1 MGTRVEYDPPE
12 MYCLADRLEAK
23 YYQPY
28 LPEKESDEQSV
39 PNAIRVKV
47 EGESQPIEVSRL
59 LRRLEPRVEKP
70 GDRVRY
76 YIPKELHAEAKRL
89 RAGWK

>member
-1 MGTRVEYDPPE
+1 MDHS
-12 MYCLADRLEAK
+12 LSDRLEAK
-23 YYQPY
+23 VDQPY

-70 GDRVRY
+70 MGRVRY
-76 YIPKELHAEAKRL
+76 YIPKELHAEAKKL